1 MRIYN
6 GYLRSTAVQF
16 PIGTEMPNPRF
27 LLVSIDVETG
37 DVVTFDSYEKKS
49 DGNNLTKY
57 YSEYGDEQNKHT
69 IFYENGIE
77 DQHVMASGA
86 FPNLFDYP
94 KFNVKDSQTE
104 NKRHIFWDGNL
115 RSSTPLPEVIQ
126 AHRDYWYKTRK
137 EVHVPDLEVYIADL
151 WPSLLKEEP
160 TSFDLDFVD
169 NRKWNIIFND
179 KTDY

>member
-1 MRIYN
+1 
-6 GYLRSTAVQF
+6 
-16 PIGTEMPNPRF
+16 
-27 LLVSIDVETG
+27 
-37 DVVTFDSYEKKS
+37 
-49 DGNNLTKY
+49 
-57 YSEYGDEQNKHT
+57 
-69 IFYENGIE
+69 
-77 DQHVMASGA
+77 MASGA

-94 KFNVKDSQTE
+94 KFNVKDSETNHE

-115 RSSTPLPEVIQ
+115 TSSTPLREVIQ

-179 KTDY
+179 KTDYDEQVANVVTDLTDVVRQLSNLAKIKGASTDEIDSILKKTCT